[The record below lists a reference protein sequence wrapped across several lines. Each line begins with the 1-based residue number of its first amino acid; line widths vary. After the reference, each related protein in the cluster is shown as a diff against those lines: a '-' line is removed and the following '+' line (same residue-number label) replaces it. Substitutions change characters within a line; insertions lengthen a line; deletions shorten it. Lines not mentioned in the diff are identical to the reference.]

1 MQHTIEEQAEAAQL
15 YRWIGAAG
23 DAARIEHH
31 PGFDDA
37 ARAFATNLLEASERD
52 PALDGIFKDAGRYVV
67 ALWAMYAHVSGG
79 LTLPRLKEICAASG
93 LLSPGRA
100 RALLIYLR
108 YLGFIELWPERANGK
123 PARYIPTGSFIAAW
137 KSHLRVVLEAVRVIE
152 PAMALVLAR
161 LDNPGMFETFT
172 RFQGE
177 QLLYDAQTDEIMKSP
192 YVRVFVSRHA
202 GTQLI
207 WLLGSSGT
215 IAVFPP
221 KGAIPFSAA
230 AAAKRFRVS
239 RIHIKRMLDE
249 AEHEGLLTRKSDGA
263 ITFAESARTTIR
275 TFYGL
280 QLLALLD
287 QAARTLRETDAPD
300 QPVARHFQS
309 GTAAALSSPA

>member
-1 MQHTIEEQAEAAQL
+1 LQQTIEQQAEAAQL

-23 DAARIEHH
+23 DAARIESHSC
-31 PGFDDA
+31 FDDA
-37 ARAFATNLLEASERD
+37 ARAFATKLLEAAERD

-79 LTLPRLKEICAASG
+79 LTLPRLKDICAASG

-108 YLGFIELWPERANGK
+108 YLGFVELWPERASGK
-123 PARYIPTGSFIAAW
+123 PARYIPTNSFIAAW
-137 KSHLRVVLEAVRVIE
+137 KSHLRVVLEAVRMIE
-152 PAMALVLAR
+152 PAMNLVLAR
-161 LDNPGMFETFT
+161 LDDPGLFETFT

-177 QLLYDAQTDEIMKSP
+177 QLLFDAQTEEIMKSP

-207 WLLGSSGT
+207 WLLGSGGT
-215 IAVFPP
+215 KAIFPP
-221 KGAIPFSAA
+221 TDAIPFSAA

-239 RIHIKRMLDE
+239 RIHIKRMLDD
-249 AEHEGLLTRKSDGA
+249 AQREGLLTRSADGA
-263 ITFAESARTTIR
+263 VIFAESARKTIR

-287 QAARTLRETDAPD
+287 QAARTLRNIDTAG
-300 QPVARHFQS
+300 QPVVRHFQS
-309 GTAAALSSPA
+309 GTAAALSFPA

>member
-1 MQHTIEEQAEAAQL
+1 LQQTIEEQAEAAQL

-23 DAARIEHH
+23 DAARIESH
-31 PGFDDA
+31 PRFDEA
-37 ARAFATNLLEASERD
+37 ARLFATTLLEAADRD

-108 YLGFIELWPERANGK
+108 YLGFVELWPERASGK
-123 PARYIPTGSFIAAW
+123 PARYIPTSAFIAAW
-137 KSHLRVVLEAVRVIE
+137 KNHLRVVLEATRMIE
-152 PAMALVLAR
+152 PAMGLVLAR
-161 LDNPGMFETFT
+161 LDDPGMFETFT

-192 YVRVFVSRHA
+192 YVRVFVGRHA

-207 WLLGSSGT
+207 WLLGSGGT
-215 IAVFPP
+215 EAVFPP
-221 KGAIPFSAA
+221 VGAIPFSAA

-239 RIHIKRMLDE
+239 RIHIKRMLDD
-249 AEHEGLLTRKSDGA
+249 AERESLLTRSPDGSV
-263 ITFAESARTTIR
+263 TFAENTRATIR
-275 TFYGL
+275 TFYGQ
-280 QLLALLD
+280 QLLALLH
-287 QAARTLRETDAPD
+287 QAARTLRETDTAG